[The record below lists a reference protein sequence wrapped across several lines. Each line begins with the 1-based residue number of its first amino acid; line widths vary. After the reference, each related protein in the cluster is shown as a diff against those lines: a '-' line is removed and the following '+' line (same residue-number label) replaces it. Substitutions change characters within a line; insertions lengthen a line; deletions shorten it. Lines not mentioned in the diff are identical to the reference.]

1 MTKPNPPALT
11 LGDGPRLRTLV
22 IVGVADPDAEAAI
35 LPIGLGRGSEV
46 VILERL
52 PGGPVVV
59 RRGRQ
64 ELALGAGLA
73 RRLLVEP
80 KLP

>member
-1 MTKPNPPALT
+1 MT
-11 LGDGPRLRTLV
+11 LGDGPRRQALI
-22 IVGVADPDAEAAI
+22 IVGTADPEAEAAI

-46 VILERL
+46 TILERI

-80 KLP
+80 KRR